1 MKKLRKNFDKKKVK
15 RIFGLRNQK
24 SPLNLYKMNGIK
36 VEVINGLRTFLQES
50 VTKSETYFSK
60 PTDFSRSGKLGLAQT
75 AVCSLFLLKKSLK
88 IELDDFFD
96 ILDKDEDC
104 CTASAF
110 SQSRYKLQ
118 PVFFKD
124 WQEGMS
130 QNYLRLLEQAGIL
143 QTWRGL
149 QFHALDGTTAYLFN
163 GSDVGSTF
171 GYHSNQHGVKM
182 PMARAVVRYDVL
194 NKVAVS
200 GVIDRMGRAEKVMA
214 RRNVL

>member
-96 ILDKDEDC
+96 I
-104 CTASAF
+104 
-110 SQSRYKLQ
+110 
-118 PVFFKD
+118 
-124 WQEGMS
+124 
-130 QNYLRLLEQAGIL
+130 
-143 QTWRGL
+143 
-149 QFHALDGTTAYLFN
+149 
-163 GSDVGSTF
+163 
-171 GYHSNQHGVKM
+171 
-182 PMARAVVRYDVL
+182 
-194 NKVAVS
+194 
-200 GVIDRMGRAEKVMA
+200 
-214 RRNVL
+214 